1 MKKLLFAALLLASP
15 LSAQVQDTARATA
28 ELAISFEPGSIV
40 TRGDTTLVYVGVTHD
55 SDSLQAAVDRA
66 SLALQAAI
74 LADGSGRES
83 SGTPGWFYGG
93 VLALGA
99 AAILTWA
106 FKDTETSVVVTQEQ
120 SQGGDGEA
128 GTTGTT
134 TTTTTTTERFPW
146 CWPPGHCKRKR
157 GGGDDD

>member
-1 MKKLLFAALLLASP
+1 MRALVLALLCAVPAAAQSP
-15 LSAQVQDTARATA
+15 DTARATA
-28 ELAISFEPGSIV
+28 ELAISFEPGSII

-74 LADGSGRES
+74 LANNGSQPS
-83 SGTPGWFYGG
+83 STPSWFYGG
-93 VLALGA
+93 VLALAG

-106 FKDTETSVVVTQEQ
+106 FKDTETNVTVTQSQEQ
-120 SQGGDGEA
+120 SAG
-128 GTTGTT
+128 GTTDGTTT

-157 GGGDDD
+157 GGEDE